1 MMQDT
6 ILLLINLFVL
16 TFVLTSMFGT
26 GLSLTVSQILS
37 PLKDWKLVLLALLA
51 NFVVVP
57 ALAFGLAAILNLGE
71 GLRSGLLILAAC
83 AGAPFLPKLATIAK
97 GNVAFSVGLMVLLMV
112 VTVGYAPIV
121 LPWWIP
127 GVAVNPWD
135 IARPLITLMLI
146 PLGVGLAVKAW
157 MAGAADSLAPY
168 MNQASSF
175 SLIAMAVLGLLI
187 GFGDLMGAWGTGA
200 FLAAGFLIAG
210 ALLIGFLLSTG
221 GTPVRSVAGLGAG
234 QRNISAA
241 LLVATT
247 NFRDPEVIVIVLVGS
262 VVGFALL
269 FLAAG
274 FFGRR
279 AGKGAAPARPQPAT
293 A

>member
-1 MMQDT
+1 MQETVMM
-6 ILLLINLFVL
+6 LINLFVL
-16 TFVLTSMFGT
+16 VFVLTSMFGT
-26 GLSLTVSQILS
+26 GLSLTIPQILE

-57 ALAFGLAAILNLGE
+57 ALAYALAAVLNLSE
-71 GLRSGLLILAAC
+71 GLRSGLIILAAC
-83 AGAPFLPKLATIAK
+83 AGAPFLPKLAGIAK
-97 GNVAFSVGLMVLLMV
+97 GNLAFAVGLMVLLMV
-112 VTVGYAPIV
+112 VTVVYAPVV
-121 LPWWIP
+121 LPLLIP

-146 PLGVGLAVKAW
+146 PLAVGLFVKAW
-157 MAGAADSLAPY
+157 QPDAAGSLAPY

-187 GFGDLMGAWGTGA
+187 GFQDLLAAWGTGA
-200 FLAAGFLIAG
+200 FLGA
-210 ALLIGFLLSTG
+210 ALLIGGALLSGFLLSSG
-221 GTPVRSVAGLGAG
+221 GPGMRSVAGLGAG

-262 VVGFALL
+262 VVGMAIL

-279 AGKGAAPARPQPAT
+279 AGAAPAALGNAKT
-293 A
+293 LAS